1 MPIKSLTLYFLIEN
15 TMKIAIFQNDIVWGN
30 PAANREHVAEILAG
44 CERADLLVLPEMF
57 STGFCTEPQGVAEP
71 ADNLTLHC
79 MKEWAAQYDC
89 AVAGSVA
96 VEENGRYYNH
106 FYFVKPDGETSCYDK
121 HHLFTFGGEDKR
133 FTPGDR
139 RVVVEFRG
147 VRILLQICYDLRFP
161 VFSRN
166 RNDYDLAL
174 YVASWPSPRAEAWT
188 ALLRARAIENQCFVA
203 GVNRVGNDPSCSYSG
218 HSVVLDAYGRTL
230 AACTP
235 GVECVAYA
243 EIDMNNLLRFR
254 QKFPV
259 LGDGDD
265 FVLK

>member
-1 MPIKSLTLYFLIEN
+1 MYFLIEKYHEN
-15 TMKIAIFQNDIVWGN
+15 CHFSNDIVWGD

-71 ADNLTLHC
+71 ADNLTLRC

-96 VEENGRYYNH
+96 VEEDGRYYNR

-166 RNDYDLAL
+166 RNDYDPGTVCGQLA
-174 YVASWPSPRAEAWT
+174 VRRAPEAWT

-203 GVNRVGNDPSCSYSG
+203 GVNAAWVTDPPAHTRA

-235 GVECVAYA
+235 GV
-243 EIDMNNLLRFR
+243 
-254 QKFPV
+254 
-259 LGDGDD
+259 
-265 FVLK
+265 